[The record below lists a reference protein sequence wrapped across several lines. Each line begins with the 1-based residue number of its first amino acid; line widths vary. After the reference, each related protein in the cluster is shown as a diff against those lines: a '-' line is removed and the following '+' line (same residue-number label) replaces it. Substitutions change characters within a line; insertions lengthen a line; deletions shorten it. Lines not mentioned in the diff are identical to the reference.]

1 MSDRANWLAG
11 HNDATAWVVWAV
23 AAAVLAGLAVARPG
37 ANTVANNY
45 RLAALAWVQ
54 GRDMYTPGAD
64 GWLYPPQ
71 AAVLFV
77 PFALLPEG
85 LGEGAW
91 RVAIVM
97 VYAWAVWRVSRVAVG
112 GAASDG
118 GGGGGG
124 GGGVGDGGGG
134 GGGDGGGA
142 PGRIS
147 VFFPAT
153 LLALPAGLGA
163 MHNGQSNVPVGAMM
177 ALAAAEAA
185 LGRHWLSA
193 AWGGLGTAVKPL
205 GVVVSVVLGLVGVVR
220 GVGGVGGEGVGEGG
234 SQRRRRVVAAWVV
247 AGVVVAGFPLVSH
260 TSVAYAWGQTLA
272 GLAKLGEV
280 AAYDGRRFADIEGA
294 LETLGV
300 VGPEASLTWL
310 RAVALAGMVALC
322 VAAVAQLGQRW
333 GTLVT
338 GAAVCAC
345 VVVFNPR
352 SEGNSY
358 VIVGLWPSVIGG
370 VALLV
375 WRRAWLGW
383 GLIGVAVCLAGAHLV
398 QPGGKDY
405 TVKPLVSLAMVCV
418 LAWLVAGGRRRLEAL
433 RRGGAMYTAQAL
445 ERQPD
450 ASAARGGLS

>member
-1 MSDRANWLAG
+1 MIGRLWAHVGDRANWLAG

-23 AAAVLAGLAVARPG
+23 SAAVLAGLAWARPG
-37 ANTVANNY
+37 VNTVANNY
-45 RLAALAWVQ
+45 RLAALAWVE

-77 PFALLPEG
+77 PFAVLPEG
-85 LGEGAW
+85 PGEAAW

-97 VYAWAVWRVSRVAVG
+97 VYAWGVWRLSRVAVG
-112 GAASDG
+112 PAGSGPMGTGPAWRVPGAGSR
-118 GGGGGG
+118 
-124 GGGVGDGGGG
+124 V
-134 GGGDGGGA
+134 
-142 PGRIS
+142 S

-177 ALAAAEAA
+177 ALAAVEAA
-185 LGRHWLSA
+185 AGRRWLSA

-205 GVVVSVVLGLVGVVR
+205 GVVVSVVLGLVGVV
-220 GVGGVGGEGVGEGG
+220 GEGRG
-234 SQRRRRVVAAWVV
+234 SARRWRVVCAWVV

-260 TSVAYAWGQTLA
+260 GSLGYAWEQTLA

-300 VGPEASLTWL
+300 VGEEASLTL
-310 RAVALAGMVALC
+310 VRAAGLAAMVALC
-322 VAAVAQLGQRW
+322 VAGVRRLGERW
-333 GTLVT
+333 GTLVA
-338 GAAVCAC
+338 GGVVGAC

-352 SEGNSY
+352 TEGNSY
-358 VIVGLWPSVIGG
+358 VIVGLWPAVLGS

-375 WRRAWLGW
+375 WGRGWLGW
-383 GLIGVAVCLAGAHLV
+383 GLIGVAVCLAGAHLF

-405 TVKPLVSLAMVCV
+405 TVKPLVSLAMVGV
-418 LAWLVAGGRRRLEAL
+418 LGWVVAGGRRRLEGLMGLDGLARL
-433 RRGGAMYTAQAL
+433 EDGEGQGGHAGRYTEPGAGAGGA
-445 ERQPD
+445 R
-450 ASAARGGLS
+450 